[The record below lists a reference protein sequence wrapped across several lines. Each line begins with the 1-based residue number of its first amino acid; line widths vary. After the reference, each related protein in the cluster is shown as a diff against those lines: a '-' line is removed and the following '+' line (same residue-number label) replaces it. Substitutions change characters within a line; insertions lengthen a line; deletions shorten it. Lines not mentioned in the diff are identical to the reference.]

1 MSDRH
6 NLPSASGAE
15 RYSLCRASFLMDE
28 KYGEH
33 IDDTAEASM
42 GTRIHARLAGENIEL
57 TAAEETIAERAT
69 YIEATA
75 LLEYFTDS
83 PYSRVREERLWYRDP
98 LTLTRSWSGQPDL
111 VAIEAEFGSKARAAV
126 VDYKSLWGQHTEAPS
141 NLQLRCLAVLV
152 AVEYGVENV
161 RVILVQPNGWPKY
174 TVGDYGPTELRQAED
189 EIAALMEDVQREG
202 HSRTPSAKACRY
214 CRARHV
220 CPEAIA
226 AASAVTTLPR
236 EGTEIALPPE
246 AIAAF
251 LDRIPLVESVVE
263 AVKAKAKRMLEADAN
278 AIPGWRLKPGTEREK
293 ITDIGT
299 VFSRFTDAGGTQE
312 QFTQAVS
319 ITKSA
324 LTETVRSVT
333 GLKGKALNAKIAN
346 IVAGCVTTTTT
357 APSLEKGDQK

>member
-15 RYSLCRASFLMDE
+15 RYSLCRASFLMEQKHGE
-28 KYGEH
+28 K
-33 IDDTAEASM
+33 DPDTTEADM
-42 GTRIHARLAGENIEL
+42 GTRIHAALAGEAVAL
-57 TAAEETIAERAT
+57 TAEEEAIAEKARD
-69 YIEATA
+69 IESRA
-75 LLEYFTDS
+75 LLEYFNDWPIVTK
-83 PYSRVREERLWYRDP
+83 VREERLWYRDP

-111 VAIEAEFGSKARAAV
+111 VGIDFGKESRAAV
-126 VDYKSLWGQHTEAPS
+126 VDYKSLWGTHTEAPS

-152 AVEYGVENV
+152 AVEYGIENV

-174 TVGDYGPTELRQAED
+174 TVADYGPAELRQAED

-202 HSRTPSAKACRY
+202 HPRTPSAKACRY

-220 CPEAIA
+220 CAEAIA
-226 AASAVTTLPR
+226 AATAVTTLPR
-236 EGTEIALPPE
+236 EGTEIALPHE

-251 LDRIPLVESVVE
+251 LERIPLVESVVE
-263 AVKAKAKRMLEADAN
+263 AVKAKAKRMLEADPN
-278 AIPGWRLKPGTEREK
+278 AIPGWRLKPGSEREK

-299 VFSRFTDAGGTQE
+299 VFSRFTEAGGTQE
-312 QFTQAVS
+312 QFTSAVS

-324 LTETVRSVT
+324 LTETVRTVT
-333 GLKGKALNAKIAN
+333 GLKGKALNAKVAD

-357 APSLEKGDQK
+357 APSLEKGDPK

>member
-1 MSDRH
+1 V
-6 NLPSASGAE
+6 
-15 RYSLCRASFLMDE
+15 
-28 KYGEH
+28 
-33 IDDTAEASM
+33 
-42 GTRIHARLAGENIEL
+42 IEQ
-57 TAAEETIAERAT
+57 A
-69 YIEATA
+69 
-75 LLEYFTDS
+75 
-83 PYSRVREERLWYRDP
+83 
-98 LTLTRSWSGQPDL
+98 QN
-111 VAIEAEFGSKARAAV
+111 ARAAV

-174 TVGDYGPTELRQAED
+174 TVADYGPAELRQAED

-202 HSRTPSAKACRY
+202 HPRTPSAKACRY

-236 EGTEIALPPE
+236 EGTEISLPPE

-263 AVKAKAKRMLEADAN
+263 AVEAKAKRMLEADPN
-278 AIPGWRLKPGTEREK
+278 AIPGWRLKPGSEREK

-299 VFSRFTDAGGTQE
+299 VFARFTEAGGTQE
-312 QFTQAVS
+312 QFTSAVS

-324 LTETVRSVT
+324 LTETVRTVT
-333 GLKGKALNAKIAN
+333 GLKGKALNAKIAD

-357 APSLEKGDQK
+357 APSLEKGDPK

>member
-28 KYGEH
+28 KYGERT
-33 IDDTAEASM
+33 DDTAEAGM
-42 GTRIHARLAGENIEL
+42 GTRIHAALAGETVAL
-57 TAAEETIAERAT
+57 TAEEEAIAEKARD
-69 YIEATA
+69 IEARA
-75 LLEYFTDS
+75 LDQYFGPDKGFAS
-83 PYSRVREERLWYRDP
+83 LREQRLWYRDP

-111 VAIEAEFGSKARAAV
+111 VAIELAENARAAV
-126 VDYKSLWGQHTEAPS
+126 VDYKSLWGTHTEAPS

-174 TVGDYGPTELRQAED
+174 TVADYGPAELRQAED

-202 HSRTPSAKACRY
+202 HPRTPSAKACRY

-236 EGTEIALPPE
+236 EGTEIALSAE
-246 AIAAF
+246 SIAAF
-251 LDRIPLVESVVE
+251 LERIPLVESVVE
-263 AVKAKAKRMLEADAN
+263 AVKAKAKRMLEADPN

-299 VFSRFTDAGGTQE
+299 VFSRFTEAGGTQE

-324 LTETVRSVT
+324 LTETVRTVT
-333 GLKGKALNAKIAN
+333 GLKGKALNAKIAD

-357 APSLEKGDQK
+357 APSLEKGDPK

>member
-1 MSDRH
+1 VSDRH

-15 RYSLCRASFLMDE
+15 RYDLCRASFLMEQEHGE
-28 KYGEH
+28 K
-33 IDDTAEASM
+33 DTDTAEASM
-42 GTRIHARLAGENIEL
+42 GTRIHAALAGEAVAL
-57 TAAEETIAERAT
+57 TAEEEAIAEKARD
-69 YIEATA
+69 IEARA
-75 LLEYFTDS
+75 LAEYFGS
-83 PYSRVREERLWYRDP
+83 GGNSGRIREERLWYRDP

-111 VAIEAEFGSKARAAV
+111 VAIEMARKPRAAV
-126 VDYKSLWGQHTEAPS
+126 VDYKSLWGTHAEAPS

-152 AVEYGVENV
+152 AVEYGIENV

-174 TVGDYGPTELRQAED
+174 TVADYGPQELRQAED

-202 HSRTPSAKACRY
+202 HPRTPSAKACRY

-226 AASAVTTLPR
+226 AASAVATLPR
-236 EGTEIALPPE
+236 EGTDIALPPE

-263 AVKAKAKRMLEADAN
+263 AVKAKAKRMLEADPN

-299 VFSRFTDAGGTQE
+299 VFSRFTEAGGNQE
-312 QFTQAVS
+312 QFTSAVS

-333 GLKGKALNAKIAN
+333 GLKGKALNAKVAD

-357 APSLEKGDQK
+357 APSLEKGDPK

>member
-15 RYSLCRASFLMDE
+15 RYSLCRASFLMEQKHGE
-28 KYGEH
+28 K
-33 IDDTAEASM
+33 DPDTTEADM
-42 GTRIHARLAGENIEL
+42 GTRIHAALAGEAVAL
-57 TAAEETIAERAT
+57 TAEEEAIAEKARD
-69 YIEATA
+69 IESRA
-75 LLEYFTDS
+75 LLEYFNDW
-83 PYSRVREERLWYRDP
+83 PIVAKVREERLWYRDP

-111 VAIEAEFGSKARAAV
+111 VVLEMHKESRAAV
-126 VDYKSLWGQHTEAPS
+126 IDYKSLWGTHTEAPS

-152 AVEYGVENV
+152 AVEYGIENV

-174 TVGDYGPTELRQAED
+174 TVADYGPQELRQAED
-189 EIAALMEDVQREG
+189 EIATLMEDVQREG
-202 HSRTPSAKACRY
+202 HPRTPSAKACRY

-251 LDRIPLVESVVE
+251 LERIPLVESVVE
-263 AVKAKAKRMLEADAN
+263 AVKAKAKRMLEADPN
-278 AIPGWRLKPGTEREK
+278 AIPGWRLKPGTERET

-299 VFSRFTDAGGTQE
+299 VFSRFTEAGGTQE

-333 GLKGKALNAKIAN
+333 GLKGKALNAKIADL
-346 IVAGCVTTTTT
+346 VAGCVTTTTT
-357 APSLEKGDQK
+357 APSLEKGDLK

>member
-1 MSDRH
+1 MTDRH

-28 KYGEH
+28 KRGERV
-33 IDDTAEASM
+33 DDTAESSM

-75 LLEYFTDS
+75 LLEYFGAA
-83 PYSRVREERLWYRDP
+83 PFAHKIREERLWYRDP

-111 VAIEAEFGSKARAAV
+111 VVIEQAQNARAAV

-152 AVEYGVENV
+152 AVEYGIENV

-174 TVGDYGPTELRQAED
+174 TVADYGPAELRQAE
-189 EIAALMEDVQREG
+189 EEMAALMEDVQREG
-202 HSRTPSAKACRY
+202 HPRTPSAKACRY

-236 EGTEIALPPE
+236 EGAEIALPPE

-263 AVKAKAKRMLEADAN
+263 AVKAKAKRMLEADPN

-333 GLKGKALNAKIAN
+333 GLKGNALNAKIAD
-346 IVAGCVTTTTT
+346 IVAGCVTTSTTD
-357 APSLEKGDQK
+357 PSLEKGDPK

>member
-28 KYGEH
+28 KYGERT
-33 IDDTAEASM
+33 DDTAEASM
-42 GTRIHARLAGENIEL
+42 GTRIHARLAGENVEL

-75 LLEYFTDS
+75 LLEYFGAA
-83 PYSRVREERLWYRDP
+83 PFVAKIREERLWYRDP

-111 VAIEAEFGSKARAAV
+111 VAIESTRKPRAAV

-174 TVGDYGPTELRQAED
+174 TVADYGPAELRQAED

-202 HSRTPSAKACRY
+202 HPRTPSAKACRY

-236 EGTEIALPPE
+236 EGTEIALLPE
-246 AIAAF
+246 AMAAF

-263 AVKAKAKRMLEADAN
+263 AVKAKAKRMLEADPN

-293 ITDIGT
+293 ITNIGT
-299 VFSRFTDAGGTQE
+299 VFARFTEAGGTQE

-333 GLKGKALNAKIAN
+333 GLKGKALNAKIAD

-357 APSLEKGDQK
+357 APSLEKGDPK